1 MMNPWLNTAIHTLED
16 AGIPSARLDALVL
29 LEDFTGK
36 DRSWL
41 LAHPE
46 FEPEDTKTLN
56 EQIER
61 RAHHEPL
68 AYIRGKSEF
77 YGREFKVSA
86 DTLEP
91 RSETE
96 SIIDLLKTL
105 NLQNSPLIKDG
116 PLYMVDAGTGSGCL
130 AITAK
135 LEFPEIE
142 VFGTDVSE
150 AALKIAHMNNQ
161 ALNAGVQFLHGS
173 LLEPLIEQ
181 NIAPDIIIT
190 NLPYVPNAHTI
201 NQAAMFEPCLAIFGG
216 EDGLDLYRQLFAQLK
231 DLARHPAY
239 ILTESLPF
247 QHPALT
253 QIAEAAGYALK
264 TSQDFIQVFTRN

>member
-1 MMNPWLNTAIHTLED
+1 MNPWLKAAIAKLE
-16 AGIPSARLDALVL
+16 AANVPSARLDALIL
-29 LEDFTGK
+29 LEDFSGK

-46 FEPEDTKTLN
+46 YEPEDTKTLDK
-56 EQIER
+56 QIER
-61 RAHHEPL
+61 RAQHEPL

-77 YGREFKVSA
+77 YGREFMVSK

-96 SIIDLLKTL
+96 TIIDILKTL
-105 NLQNSPLIKDG
+105 NLQNSPLIKVR
-116 PLYMVDAGTGSGCL
+116 PLYMVDVGTGSGCL

-135 LEFPEIE
+135 LEFPNAE

-161 ALNAGVQFLHGS
+161 ALNAGVQLLHGN
-173 LLEPLIEQ
+173 LLEPVIEQ

-190 NLPYVPNAHTI
+190 NLPYVPDAHTI
-201 NQAAMFEPCLAIFGG
+201 NQAAMFEPRLAIFGG
-216 EDGLDLYRQLFAQLK
+216 EDGLDLYRQLFAQLQ
-231 DLARHPAY
+231 DLDDFPAY

-247 QHPALT
+247 QHPALA

-264 TSQDFIQVFTRN
+264 TSQDFIQVFARN